1 MADPPLPLPPLII
14 TTRAPSQ
21 RPIDPVEAAEGL
33 LSHLLDPNIAVE
45 VDAVDWLVAA
55 STVALDNKRRI
66 DMYLNGELSQ

>member
-1 MADPPLPLPPLII
+1 
-14 TTRAPSQ
+14 
-21 RPIDPVEAAEGL
+21 
-33 LSHLLDPNIAVE
+33 VE